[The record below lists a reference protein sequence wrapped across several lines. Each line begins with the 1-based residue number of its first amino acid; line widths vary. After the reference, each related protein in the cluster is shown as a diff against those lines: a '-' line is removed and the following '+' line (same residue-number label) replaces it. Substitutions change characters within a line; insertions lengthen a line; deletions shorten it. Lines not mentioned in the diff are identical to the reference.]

1 MTEIQQ
7 YAYWMALAHLPGW
20 RTVKINRL
28 IVDILH
34 ERKIALSDFFEMDKT
49 GWSEDFNFNQKELN
63 DLKTAKIE
71 LPNYSF
77 LVEDLLSQGFELIP
91 LNSNEYSPTLE
102 NNLKLKYSP
111 TLLYVKGNKDLLKE
125 TSIAIVGSR
134 NASDI
139 SLNFT
144 KNVSQNAVKNYEVV
158 VSGFAKGVDRTALEE
173 TLEAHGRSIIVL
185 PQGIMTYA
193 SGFKKYYS
201 QLIDGDILVVST
213 YHPKVPW
220 SVGLA
225 MGRNVYIYG
234 LARKI
239 FVAQSDSKGGT
250 WSGVIDGLRKGR
262 EIYVRVALEN
272 EINANNLLIMKG
284 ATPVDINGKVEHHE
298 EFESFEEKI
307 KGILASPLSAKEIKE
322 RVHIDIDTRKLSK
335 MLSEFSCI
343 TKEKKK
349 GKYYYSINEPQN
361 KQLLLFDNDK
371 LTNRST

>member
-20 RTVKINRL
+20 RTAKINRL

-63 DLKTAKIE
+63 DLETAKTE

-111 TLLYVKGNKDLLKE
+111 PLLYVKGNKDLLKE

-134 NASDI
+134 KASDV

-158 VSGFAKGVDRTALEE
+158 VSGFAKGVDRAALE
-173 TLEAHGRSIIVL
+173 
-185 PQGIMTYA
+185 
-193 SGFKKYYS
+193 
-201 QLIDGDILVVST
+201 VSLF
-213 YHPKVPW
+213 YHK
-220 SVGLA
+220 GL
-225 MGRNVYIYG
+225 
-234 LARKI
+234 
-239 FVAQSDSKGGT
+239 
-250 WSGVIDGLRKGR
+250 
-262 EIYVRVALEN
+262 
-272 EINANNLLIMKG
+272 
-284 ATPVDINGKVEHHE
+284 
-298 EFESFEEKI
+298 
-307 KGILASPLSAKEIKE
+307 
-322 RVHIDIDTRKLSK
+322 
-335 MLSEFSCI
+335 
-343 TKEKKK
+343 
-349 GKYYYSINEPQN
+349 
-361 KQLLLFDNDK
+361 
-371 LTNRST
+371 